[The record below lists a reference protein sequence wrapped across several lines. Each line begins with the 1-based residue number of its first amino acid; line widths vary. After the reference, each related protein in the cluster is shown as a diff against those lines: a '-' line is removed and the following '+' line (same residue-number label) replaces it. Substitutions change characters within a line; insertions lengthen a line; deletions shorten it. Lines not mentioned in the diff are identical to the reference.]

1 MKKKQP
7 AAMKQIKTTPKTQPM
22 NEAAGKEC
30 KIFVLNTDDWNI
42 HQDDRANIMNA
53 DFHQM
58 DSARNSKRYS

>member
-1 MKKKQP
+1 MKIKQP
-7 AAMKQIKTTPKTQPM
+7 AAMKQIKISPKIQPM
-22 NEAAGKEC
+22 NEATEKGC

>member
-1 MKKKQP
+1 MKNKQP
-7 AAMKQIKTTPKTQPM
+7 AAMKQIKITPKIQTM
-22 NEAAGKEC
+22 SETSGKEC

-58 DSARNSKRYS
+58 DSASDSKKYS